1 MEFILNGVIAILSLC
16 VTAALL
22 WYGIRFLKAQ
32 TELTELKMDKIKKEI
47 DLLEAQRK
55 SLQS

>member
-1 MEFILNGVIAILSLC
+1 MEYIFNGFIAILSLC
-16 VTAALL
+16 VTAAIL

-47 DLLEAQRK
+47 ELLEAQKRTHN
-55 SLQS
+55 S